1 MLHRNNGGG
10 RVVIDAL
17 EAVMTFATAPG
28 GFAAIGMAVTLMVL
42 VRRSGQGRKR
52 TD

>member
-10 RVVIDAL
+10 RVVI
-17 EAVMTFATAPG
+17 EAFESVVTIATQPTGIAVC
-28 GFAAIGMAVTLMVL
+28 GMAATLMFL
-42 VRRSGQGRKR
+42 VRRSGQGRRR

>member
-10 RVVIDAL
+10 RVVIETVETL
-17 EAVMTFATAPG
+17 MSLATSPS
-28 GFAAIGMAVTLMVL
+28 GFVAIGMAATLLVL
-42 VRRSGQGRKR
+42 VRRSAHGRKR

>member
-1 MLHRNNGGG
+1 M
-10 RVVIDAL
+10 I
-17 EAVMTFATAPG
+17 EAFETVMSFATAPG

-42 VRRSGQGRKR
+42 LRRGGQGRKR